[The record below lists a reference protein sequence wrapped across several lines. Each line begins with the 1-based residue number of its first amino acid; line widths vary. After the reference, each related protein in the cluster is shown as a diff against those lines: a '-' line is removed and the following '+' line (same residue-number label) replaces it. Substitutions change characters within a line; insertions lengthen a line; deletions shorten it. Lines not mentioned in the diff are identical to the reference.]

1 MITEIVLGGK
11 IVGVSFGTNWIKVR
25 EMFYNVERPL
35 SRSMPLVP
43 FVDTAMARRTLLAEL
58 LNGSFLSGAAPECKG
73 VESQNVPRLKMM

>member
-1 MITEIVLGGK
+1 VRVNLGKTWIEFKEI
-11 IVGVSFGTNWIKVR
+11 S
-25 EMFYNVERPL
+25 YNVERPL

>member
-1 MITEIVLGGK
+1 VRVNFGKTWIEFKEI
-11 IVGVSFGTNWIKVR
+11 S
-25 EMFYNVERPL
+25 YNVERPL

>member
-1 MITEIVLGGK
+1 VRVNLGKTWIEFKEI
-11 IVGVSFGTNWIKVR
+11 S
-25 EMFYNVERPL
+25 YNVERPL

-73 VESQNVPRLKMM
+73 VESQMFLG